1 MKRLIPFVL
10 AVCCAVGLISGSVTA
25 LTEQSDDLVFREVVK
40 YGDPEALAGRVIHSG
55 IQSGEHMEWRTTYNF
70 ASENTYDTEFVF
82 TQKVE
87 REQEEISRTYM
98 EVYTTN
104 GMGVS
109 TSGDMS
115 LRNTGYGDMVRAVA
129 AITPAGETRE
139 MNLKLRDYVEYHALS
154 VGIHYVTDEV
164 YCSETVSNWDHI
176 VGTWHDETTDFDQ
189 WLLENHNFC
198 YRDFS
203 DLFRFP
209 VAEDEIVEVSTTR
222 DDAGN
227 LVSMGFN
234 NLNSPEINV
243 ICALNDQGAYCI
255 PVFRKDNQP
264 LRGEYRYGMGI
275 YFIPWRE
282 VPGSG
287 QYTFRGE
294 ERTQIPTVTLDV
306 ENAENILPM
315 EDTAIVYGLE
325 VLEDSSIARMISL
338 EGDTYYLTEIDLE
351 KREITSRLEVLQKDP
366 EVESY
371 WPNWQIRDN
380 LMIIEACD
388 NLALITLD
396 GEPELEF
403 SVPLGPVEEGY
414 WGAVDDYAGMHY
426 DGEKLVLAGGRGFY
440 DDRALVVQVFDK
452 SGPLYWGEYT
462 CSVFACND
470 PGASPYIA
478 NRENWLIIE

>member
-25 LTEQSDDLVFREVVK
+25 LTEQSDDLVFTEIVK
-40 YGDPEALAGRVIHSG
+40 YGDPEAMAGRVIHSG
-55 IQSGEHMEWRTTYNF
+55 IKSGEHMEWRTTYNF
-70 ASENTYDTEFVF
+70 AGENTYDTDFVF

-87 REQEEISRTYM
+87 REQEEISRAYM
-98 EVYTTN
+98 EVYTTG
-104 GMGVS
+104 GMGGS
-109 TSGDMS
+109 TTGAMS
-115 LRNTGYGDMVRAVA
+115 LRNTGYGEMVRAVA
-129 AITPAGETRE
+129 AVTPAGETKE
-139 MNLKLRDYVEYHALS
+139 MNLKLRDYVQYHALTLDL
-154 VGIHYVTDEV
+154 HYVTDEV
-164 YCSETVSNWDHI
+164 WCSEMVDIFDHI
-176 VGTWHDETTDFDQ
+176 MNRWDDDQTDFEQ
-189 WLLENHNFC
+189 WLLQNANYC
-198 YRDFS
+198 YADFME
-203 DLFRFP
+203 LFRFP

-222 DDAGN
+222 DGAGN
-227 LVSMGFN
+227 LVS
-234 NLNSPEINV
+234 LNYNCPYGPEITV
-243 ICALNDQGAYCI
+243 ISALNDQGAYCI
-255 PVFRKDNQP
+255 PVFRKDDQP
-264 LRGEYRYGMGI
+264 LQGEYRDGMGI

-287 QYTFRGE
+287 QYTFQGE
-294 ERTQIPTVTLDV
+294 VRKQIPTVTLDV
-306 ENAENILPM
+306 DKAENILPM
-315 EDTAIVYGLE
+315 DASAMVYGLE

-351 KREITSRLEVLQKDP
+351 KREITSRLEVLKKDP

-403 SVPLGPVEEGY
+403 AVPLGPVEEGY

-440 DDRALVVQVFDK
+440 DDRSLVVQVFDRT
-452 SGPLYWGEYT
+452 GPLYWGEYT
-462 CSVFACND
+462 CSIFACND